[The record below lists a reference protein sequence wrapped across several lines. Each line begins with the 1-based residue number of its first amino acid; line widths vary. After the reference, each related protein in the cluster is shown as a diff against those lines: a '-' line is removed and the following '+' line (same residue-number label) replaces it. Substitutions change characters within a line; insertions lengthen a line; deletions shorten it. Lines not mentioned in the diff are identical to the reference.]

1 MLQVLIHYVQW
12 NSRHDEWIACDS
24 PRLRVPL
31 RTSGRHDS
39 GGVGGNVAG
48 GGGGATNPKN
58 GGSSS
63 ADGSHG
69 DAAAHN
75 SKTTVT
81 PVSGGSG
88 AKDFKSGEMVMATW
102 KLNRKFAAKV
112 MIKMPVSSVL
122 LRLDKYHRRS
132 QIFAVS
138 FADVSGVF
146 VSFIALILDGR
157 CPFWLLEGMLRG

>member
-39 GGVGGNVAG
+39 GGGGCNVAG
-48 GGGGATNPKN
+48 GVGGATNPKN

-69 DAAAHN
+69 DGAAHN
-75 SKTTVT
+75 SKTTAVT

-112 MIKMPVSSVL
+112 MIKMPVSSVS
-122 LRLDKYHRRS
+122 LRLDKYYHRHRQAITNIS
-132 QIFAVS
+132 
-138 FADVSGVF
+138 
-146 VSFIALILDGR
+146 R
-157 CPFWLLEGMLRG
+157 